1 MEIHLLPRRE
11 QWSKLLSRDAVAS
24 VHDETARI
32 VSEVFDTVAQNGDAA
47 VRENERKF
55 TGAIRTSLK
64 VSEAEIDEAESL
76 VEVQLREAI
85 AGAAANIA
93 SFHSA
98 QVMQP
103 VEVETAPGVMCMQRQ
118 LPIDTVGLY
127 VPGGNSPL
135 FSTILM
141 LGVPARIAG
150 CRRVIMATPAG
161 PDGKVNPAILYAARV
176 AGVTDIYA
184 MGGAQAVAAMAIGT
198 ESVPRVHKIF
208 GPGNRFVMEAK
219 QLACYRRGTA
229 LDMPAGPS
237 EVMVIADRDA
247 DPAFIASDFLSQAEH
262 GPDSQSILLTDSA
275 EVLEATVKEIERQLA
290 VLPRGDMMGKSLEHS
305 RLIQLSSMSEILDF
319 ANAYA
324 PEHLIINTVDADS
337 IAAGVKSAGSVFLG
351 PWSSESAGDYAS
363 GTNHTLPTSG
373 YAVAYS
379 GVNLDSFCKKIT
391 YQRLTPE
398 GVRTLAKT
406 VMTMAKAEGLEA
418 HSRAMEIRQEALQ
431 KSC

>member
-47 VRENERKF
+47 VREYERKF

-76 VEVQLREAI
+76 VEVQLREAR

>member
-47 VRENERKF
+47 VREYERKF

-208 GPGNRFVMEAK
+208 CHRPSMAP
-219 QLACYRRGTA
+219 TA
-229 LDMPAGPS
+229 SRYCSPTVPKCL
-237 EVMVIADRDA
+237 R
-247 DPAFIASDFLSQAEH
+247 
-262 GPDSQSILLTDSA
+262 LL
-275 EVLEATVKEIERQLA
+275 
-290 VLPRGDMMGKSLEHS
+290 
-305 RLIQLSSMSEILDF
+305 
-319 ANAYA
+319 
-324 PEHLIINTVDADS
+324 
-337 IAAGVKSAGSVFLG
+337 
-351 PWSSESAGDYAS
+351 
-363 GTNHTLPTSG
+363 
-373 YAVAYS
+373 
-379 GVNLDSFCKKIT
+379 
-391 YQRLTPE
+391 
-398 GVRTLAKT
+398 
-406 VMTMAKAEGLEA
+406 
-418 HSRAMEIRQEALQ
+418 
-431 KSC
+431 